1 MDELYKDDVSFNL
14 EERVYLHQEKE
25 KEEEEV
31 GEEGKEGEEENWSV
45 LANSSLRSTSIQ
57 VLH

>member
-14 EERVYLHQEKE
+14 EERVYLHQEKG
-25 KEEEEV
+25 KKEEEV